1 MSGAGKH
8 CRSRKALDLYVQ
20 IVFAGEFIFLIRR
33 LKNIAGH
40 CHMKS
45 SNTMGLRAGTFLFVI
60 AVVIVSG
67 ILWWNDGVAAVDAL
81 DKTSV
86 EFSVK
91 PGDGVRV
98 IATNLSDKNLIRS
111 ATAFFIVVKLLGFET
126 NLQAGEFRLN
136 RSMNARV
143 IAEELTHGIA
153 DSWITTLEGWRV
165 EEVAAKIAKDLE
177 IPESEFLK
185 VAKEGY
191 MFPDTYMIPKDATVG
206 AIVKVFTDTFD
217 EKVTETMRLEA
228 QKNGVTFDEAMI
240 LASIVER
247 EGRTD
252 EDRPIISGILL
263 NRLKNDW
270 PLQADATLQY
280 ALGYQTKEKSW
291 WRKELFDE
299 DKEVRSPYNTY
310 INKGLPPAPICN
322 PGLSAIK
329 AALYPKV
336 TEYMYYIHD
345 DKGIAHY
352 AKTLEEHNANVS
364 QYLR

>member
-1 MSGAGKH
+1 
-8 CRSRKALDLYVQ
+8 
-20 IVFAGEFIFLIRR
+20 
-33 LKNIAGH
+33 
-40 CHMKS
+40 
-45 SNTMGLRAGTFLFVI
+45 MGFRTGTFLFV
-60 AVVIVSG
+60 VTVGIVSG
-67 ILWWNDGVAAVDAL
+67 ILWWNDGVRAVDAF
-81 DKTSV
+81 DTTPI

-111 ATAFFIVVKLLGFET
+111 ATAFFIVVKVLGLET

-136 RSMNARV
+136 RSMDAKK
-143 IAEELTHGIA
+143 IAQELTHGIA
-153 DSWITTLEGWRV
+153 DRWITTLEGWRV

-191 MFPDTYMIPKDATVG
+191 MFPDTYMVPKDATVG

-217 EKVTETMRLEA
+217 EKITDTMRLEA
-228 QKNGVTFDEAMI
+228 NKNNLTFEEAVI

-247 EGRTD
+247 EGKTD
-252 EDRPIISGILL
+252 EDRPIIAGILL
-263 NRLKNDW
+263 NRLKADW

-280 ALGYQTKEKSW
+280 ALGYQMKEKSW
-291 WRKELFDE
+291 WKKELFDE

-310 INKGLPPAPICN
+310 INKGLPPAPISN

-329 AALYPKV
+329 AVLYPNK
-336 TEYMYYIHD
+336 TSYMYYIHD
-345 DKGIAHY
+345 PKGIAHY

-364 QYLR
+364 LYLLGQ